1 VSSDSD
7 EEDKKKKLMKKSN
20 LPVGFDGKPM
30 PLWLFNLLGLGKQ
43 YKCEICGN
51 ASYWGERSFEKHF
64 SEWRHSH
71 GMKSLKIPNTIHFWG
86 VTEIGEALK
95 LHWKIM

>member
-1 VSSDSD
+1 
-7 EEDKKKKLMKKSN
+7 MKKSN

-71 GMKSLKIPNTIHFWG
+71 GMKSLKIPNTIHF
-86 VTEIGEALK
+86 
-95 LHWKIM
+95 